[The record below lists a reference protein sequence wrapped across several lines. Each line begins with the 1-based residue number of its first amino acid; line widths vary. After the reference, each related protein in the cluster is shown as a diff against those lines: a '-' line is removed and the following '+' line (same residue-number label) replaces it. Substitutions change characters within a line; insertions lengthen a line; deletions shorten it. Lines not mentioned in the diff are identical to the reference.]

1 MSVKPTGPRVGA
13 LRGLVA
19 VVVFD
24 VAGEVL
30 SRGAGV
36 PLPGPVIG
44 MVLFFLAL
52 LAMRDRASHVEHG
65 AALLLRHMSFFF
77 VPAGVGV
84 ITELDVF
91 RAEWRPIVVA
101 LVASTWLGL
110 IAAAGAFAAAS
121 RVAARDRA

>member
-1 MSVKPTGPRVGA
+1 MSVEPTGPRVGV

-19 VVVFD
+19 VVAFD
-24 VAGEVL
+24 VAGEILARV
-30 SRGAGV
+30 AGV

-44 MVLFFLAL
+44 MVLFFAAL
-52 LAMRDRASHVEHG
+52 LAMRDRATHVERG

-101 LVASTWLGL
+101 LLASTWLGL
-110 IAAAGAFAAAS
+110 LAAAWAFALAARAAS
-121 RVAARDRA
+121 RDGA

>member
-19 VVVFD
+19 VVAFD

-30 SRGAGV
+30 ARVAGV

-44 MVLFFLAL
+44 MALFFLAL
-52 LAMRDRASHVEHG
+52 VAMRDRASHVERG

-91 RAEWRPIVVA
+91 RAEWRPIAVA

-110 IAAAGAFAAAS
+110 IAAAGAFA
-121 RVAARDRA
+121 VAARTPSRERT

>member
-1 MSVKPTGPRVGA
+1 MSVEPTGPRVGA
-13 LRGLVA
+13 IRGLVA
-19 VVVFD
+19 IVAFD

-30 SRGAGV
+30 ARVADV

-44 MVLFFLAL
+44 MVLFFVAL
-52 LAMRDRASHVEHG
+52 VAMRDRASHVERG

-84 ITELDVF
+84 ITQLDVF

-110 IAAAGAFAAAS
+110 IAAAGAFALTARATS
-121 RVAARDRA
+121 RDRA